1 MCTVCGSKDEGEAHS
16 YDNAKDLTRNVC
28 GYVRQLVEYT
38 VTFNA
43 NGGSVGVTEAVTED
57 GKLTSLPTPARD
69 GYDFGGW
76 YTAATGGTEVTSD
89 TAFEEDTTIYAHWTE
104 RSTCRIE

>member
-1 MCTVCGSKDEGEAHS
+1 M
-16 YDNAKDLTRNVC
+16 
-28 GYVRQLVEYT
+28 RQLVEYT

-76 YTAATGGTEVTSD
+76 YTAATG
-89 TAFEEDTTIYAHWTE
+89 A
-104 RSTCRIE
+104 RR

>member
-69 GYDFGGW
+69 GHDFGGW
-76 YTAATGGTEVTSD
+76 YTAATG
-89 TAFEEDTTIYAHWTE
+89 A
-104 RSTCRIE
+104 RR